1 MTYPA
6 IPRPRRRSVGC
17 ATGASS
23 PAVAPGGLSAGA
35 AVPLGLRVS
44 PFCPSI
50 VLPPCLI
57 DAYDTLCDALIS
69 AEEAL
74 HDLERA
80 VIVARGWPDPDEPVE
95 S

>member
-1 MTYPA
+1 
-6 IPRPRRRSVGC
+6 
-17 ATGASS
+17 
-23 PAVAPGGLSAGA
+23 
-35 AVPLGLRVS
+35 VPLGLRVS

-80 VIVARGWPDPDEPVE
+80 VIVAREWPDPDEPVE